1 MKQENE
7 NYESLS
13 ATMAVKTKDESLS
26 ATVALKLGDQR
37 EHYRD
42 NRPHRIEGQGENV
55 MFGSSSG
62 RSMKDAGLLTNHSEE
77 NVLAMPPKCLTV
89 KGTRKF
95 QELLTLDLISTHSFN
110 FQKGSFLRQLSN
122 IRT

>member
-1 MKQENE
+1 MTTTKEKQKPMNE
-7 NYESLS
+7 NDENQEYLTDTVS
-13 ATMAVKTKDESLS
+13 VKTNPDNSLTDTMS
-26 ATVALKLGDQR
+26 VKTHQA
-37 EHYRD
+37 
-42 NRPHRIEGQGENV
+42 I
-55 MFGSSSG
+55 G
-62 RSMKDAGLLTNHSEE
+62 RSLKDAGLLVTNQDH
-77 NVLAMPPKCLTV
+77 NLLAMPPKCLTV